1 METDNKNLLKE
12 TETTIGLK
20 ALAYKKI
27 FFDNK
32 DYQIKPQY
40 TIDKTVID
48 KTVIDKTVIDK
59 TVIDK
64 NKCKRNLLLVAALS
78 VGYVLLANYD
88 YNEVKKIIIN

>member
-48 KTVIDKTVIDK
+48 KTVIDK
-59 TVIDK
+59 

>member
-1 METDNKNLLKE
+1 METDNKNLPKE

-32 DYQIKPQY
+32 DYNCQNNINKSN
-40 TIDKTVID
+40 
-48 KTVIDKTVIDK
+48 DK

-64 NKCKRNLLLVAALS
+64 NKCKRNF
-78 VGYVLLANYD
+78 
-88 YNEVKKIIIN
+88 

>member
-27 FFDNK
+27 FF
-32 DYQIKPQY
+32 
-40 TIDKTVID
+40 DKTVID

-78 VGYVLLANYD
+78 VGYVLLANYH
-88 YNEVKKIIIN
+88 YNEVKKNYY

>member
-27 FFDNK
+27 FFDK
-32 DYQIKPQY
+32 TVIDK
-40 TIDKTVID
+40 TVIDKTVID

-78 VGYVLLANYD
+78 VGYVLLANYH
-88 YNEVKKIIIN
+88 YNEVKNNHY